1 MLTKIKES
9 RKESILF
16 KTKEELIDT
25 QERFIPWVKTL
36 LAYDSD
42 VLFHPTTEGKWSVA
56 EIIAHLAFWDK
67 YIAEETIPKMKP
79 NARIESV
86 EFQVLNDQAS
96 EYALSGVS
104 FNTLIEELIENRI
117 ALVSSLKEK
126 TDEVFFAKFVL
137 NREEIDPYSGYPHTL
152 YNYVCGFIWHD
163 QHHKRQIESFLR
175 KR

>member
-1 MLTKIKES
+1 M
-9 RKESILF
+9 
-16 KTKEELIDT
+16 
-25 QERFIPWVKTL
+25 

-104 FNTLIEELIENRI
+104 FNTLIEELI
-117 ALVSSLKEK
+117 
-126 TDEVFFAKFVL
+126 
-137 NREEIDPYSGYPHTL
+137 
-152 YNYVCGFIWHD
+152 
-163 QHHKRQIESFLR
+163 
-175 KR
+175 